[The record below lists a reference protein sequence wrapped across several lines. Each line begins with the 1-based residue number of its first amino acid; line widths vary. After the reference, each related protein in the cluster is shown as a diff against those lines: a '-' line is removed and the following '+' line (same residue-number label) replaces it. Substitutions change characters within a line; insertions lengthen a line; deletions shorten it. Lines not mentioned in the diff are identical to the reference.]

1 MPRCEAHSSSAA
13 RRLGGGDASH
23 PAIAW
28 LISSRS
34 TRRTSSLIGPT
45 AAGVIDSFDDIGMM
59 WGDSG
64 RLYWWIREADL
75 AEGRWDATWLVLQC
89 Y

>member
-1 MPRCEAHSSSAA
+1 
-13 RRLGGGDASH
+13 
-23 PAIAW
+23 
-28 LISSRS
+28 
-34 TRRTSSLIGPT
+34 
-45 AAGVIDSFDDIGMM
+45 MM